1 MYKIKKK
8 IHEQAIHIS
17 LFLAIDYV
25 YLLYTCWVFFLQKQ
39 TQQLRQ
45 QLEGEIKNHE
55 SVKKVLQ
62 ETRQQLEGTKEQV
75 TLKEI
80 SVWIYAIDKKYNI
93 IYN

>member
-8 IHEQAIHIS
+8 NTWAGNTHKSFFSYWLCLLI
-17 LFLAIDYV
+17 V
-25 YLLYTCWVFFLQKQ
+25 YLLGFFLQKQ

-75 TLKEI
+75 TL
-80 SVWIYAIDKKYNI
+80 
-93 IYN
+93 

>member
-1 MYKIKKK
+1 MQNTYMYMYKIKKK

-75 TLKEI
+75 TL
-80 SVWIYAIDKKYNI
+80 
-93 IYN
+93 

>member
-1 MYKIKKK
+1 MQNTYMYKIKKE

-17 LFLAIDYV
+17 HFLAIDHV
-25 YLLYTCWVFFLQKQ
+25 YLLYTCWGFFLQKQ

-75 TLKEI
+75 TL
-80 SVWIYAIDKKYNI
+80 
-93 IYN
+93 

>member
-1 MYKIKKK
+1 MFTYCI
-8 IHEQAIHIS
+8 
-17 LFLAIDYV
+17 LVGF
-25 YLLYTCWVFFLQKQ
+25 FFLQKQ

-75 TLKEI
+75 TL
-80 SVWIYAIDKKYNI
+80 
-93 IYN
+93 

>member
-1 MYKIKKK
+1 MQNTYMYKIKKK
-8 IHEQAIHIS
+8 YMSRQYTYLVSH
-17 LFLAIDYV
+17 FLAIDHV

-75 TLKEI
+75 TL
-80 SVWIYAIDKKYNI
+80 
-93 IYN
+93 

>member
-1 MYKIKKK
+1 MQVPMFLFRFMYNAKYIYVQNTWAGNTHKSFFSYWSCLL
-8 IHEQAIHIS
+8 I
-17 LFLAIDYV
+17 V
-25 YLLYTCWVFFLQKQ
+25 YLLGFFLQKQ

-75 TLKEI
+75 TL
-80 SVWIYAIDKKYNI
+80 
-93 IYN
+93 

>member
-1 MYKIKKK
+1 MQNTYMYKIKKN

-25 YLLYTCWVFFLQKQ
+25 YLLYTCWGFFLQKQ

-45 QLEGEIKNHE
+45 QLEGEIRNHE

-75 TLKEI
+75 TL
-80 SVWIYAIDKKYNI
+80 
-93 IYN
+93 

>member
-17 LFLAIDYV
+17 HFLAIDHV
-25 YLLYTCWVFFLQKQ
+25 YLLYTCWGFFLQKQ

-75 TLKEI
+75 IL
-80 SVWIYAIDKKYNI
+80 
-93 IYN
+93 